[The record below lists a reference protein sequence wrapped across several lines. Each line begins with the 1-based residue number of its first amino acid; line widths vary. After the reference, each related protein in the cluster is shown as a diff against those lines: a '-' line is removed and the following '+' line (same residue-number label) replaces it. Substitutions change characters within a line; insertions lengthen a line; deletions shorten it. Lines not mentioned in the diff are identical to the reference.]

1 MVLLIDAKYDV
12 MKTTTQSEPGK
23 VRTTLYLTPENKQG
37 LDRIPRGQKTALMN
51 RAIANALK
59 ELEKKENAK
68 QFIEMIGQIE
78 PVKMDLSSED
88 IVRHLRADKEISSI
102 DLQDNN
108 E

>member
-1 MVLLIDAKYDV
+1 MVLLIDAKYDA

>member
-1 MVLLIDAKYDV
+1 MVLLIDVKSDD
-12 MKTTTQSEPGK
+12 MKATNQTEQNK

-51 RAIANALK
+51 KAIANALK
-59 ELEKKENAK
+59 ELDKKENAK

-78 PVKMDLSSED
+78 PVKMDLSSEE
-88 IVRHLRADKEISSI
+88 IIRHLRADKEIPST
-102 DLQDNN
+102 DHQDTN

>member
-1 MVLLIDAKYDV
+1 MMSSIDLKGDT
-12 MKTTTQSEPGK
+12 MKTTLQTEQNK

-59 ELEKKENAK
+59 ELDIKENAK
-68 QFIEMIGQIE
+68 QFIEMIKQIK

-88 IVRHLRADKEISSI
+88 IVRHLRENKEIPST

>member
-1 MVLLIDAKYDV
+1 MVSLIHAKYDA
-12 MKTTTQSEPGK
+12 MKTTTETEPNK
-23 VRTTLYLTPENKQG
+23 IRTTLYLTPENKQG

-51 RAIANALK
+51 RAISNALK
-59 ELEKKENAK
+59 ELDKKENANK
-68 QFIEMIGQIE
+68 FIEMIDQIE

-88 IVRHLRADKEISSI
+88 IVRHLRADKDIPST